1 MEEGK
6 RKGDV
11 KVRWV
16 RRGLCGGKGR
26 GKGSAVARGHF
37 GTRFEC
43 RHEEG
48 TYWGESPYSTALQWQ
63 LGAP

>member
-26 GKGSAVARGHF
+26 GKGGAVARGHF
-37 GTRFEC
+37 GARFEC

-48 TYWGESPYSTALQWQ
+48 TY
-63 LGAP
+63 